1 MTALSRTLVV
11 LLALAGIGYAIFFTV
26 SDGRQDRPQSAPLSL
41 PAETRF
47 ADTVAGSGLIEAN
60 TRNIAIGSFVSGI
73 VTVINVV
80 EGQRVGAGALLFALD
95 QRLAEAE
102 LAIAKRTVT
111 TASARAVEVEA
122 ELADQEDQLQR
133 SEKLKVGIV
142 ISEDRLARQ
151 RFAVRTARA
160 KLEAARSEVETA
172 LARLQSAEVALERLT
187 VRAPV
192 GGLVLKVNMR
202 VGEFVSA
209 GPAAEPLILLGDDRP
224 MHVRVQIDENDIWR
238 LKPDG
243 AAEAVVRGQ
252 RQQRFTLQKVRID
265 PYVLPKR
272 SLTGERSERVDTRVL
287 ELIYRFDPGEEPIF
301 IGQQVDVFIE
311 AKPFAARDEPVD
323 PR

>member
-1 MTALSRTLVV
+1 MKPLGRAIVV
-11 LLALAGIGYAIFFTV
+11 LLALAGIGYAIFFTA
-26 SDGRQDRPQSAPLSL
+26 SAGRQAPPRPTPLSL

-60 TRNIAIGSFVSGI
+60 TRNIAIGSFASGI
-73 VTVINVV
+73 VTAINVV
-80 EGQRVGAGALLFALD
+80 EGQRVSAGAALFSLD
-95 QRLAEAE
+95 PRLAEAE
-102 LAIAKRTVT
+102 LVIAQSAVT
-111 TASARAVEVEA
+111 TTQARVAA
-122 ELADQEDQLQR
+122 AAADLADQEDQLQR
-133 SEKLKVGIV
+133 SEKLKTGIV
-142 ISEDRLARQ
+142 ISEDRLMRS

-160 KLEAARSEVETA
+160 RLEAARAEVETA
-172 LARLQSAEVALERLT
+172 LARVQSAEVTLERLT

-192 GGLVLKVNMR
+192 AGLILKVNIR

-209 GPAAEPLILLGDDRP
+209 APTADPLVLLGNDQP

-238 LKPDG
+238 LKPDA

-252 RQQRFTLQKVRID
+252 REQRFALKLVRID

-287 ELIYRFDPGEEPIF
+287 ELIYSFDPGEQTVF

-311 AKPFAARDEPVD
+311 AKPIAAR
-323 PR
+323 